1 MTRLLSIAL
10 LLAAPVPLLAQSFDD
25 ARAVTVAAIEYQ
37 RRELDRGSLAA
48 RVFERVVL
56 RVDNLHLGTVGIE
69 RADWVARLAAVS
81 RARPIDTSACYAPG
95 RFPET
100 WRAECALKE
109 ATLYL
114 EVDAPAITGD
124 SATTRVHASWL
135 EPTQRSPLIYT
146 AQCLRLA
153 RGGTGWVVVRNCGTT
168 SS

>member
-1 MTRLLSIAL
+1 MIRLLSIAL

-25 ARAVTVAAIEYQ
+25 TRAVTVAAIEYQ

-69 RADWVARLAAVS
+69 RVDWVARLAAV
-81 RARPIDTSACYAPG
+81 
-95 RFPET
+95 
-100 WRAECALKE
+100 
-109 ATLYL
+109 
-114 EVDAPAITGD
+114 
-124 SATTRVHASWL
+124 WL
-135 EPTQRSPLIYT
+135 EPTQRFPLIYT

-153 RGGTGWVVVRNCGTT
+153 RRSTGWVVVRNCGTT